1 MPFSLELRTEVKGN
15 SVKGGDL
22 HLVLDGLAI
31 KADVLARLGVIIQ
44 NGKSA
49 QELINWGGFVIRP
62 IQKDVCVHSECE

>member
-1 MPFSLELRTEVKGN
+1 M
-15 SVKGGDL
+15 KGGDL
-22 HLVLDGLAI
+22 QLVLDGLAI

-62 IQKDVCVHSECE
+62 IQKHVCV

>member
-1 MPFSLELRTEVKGN
+1 MSNLPYSLELRTEVKGN

-44 NGKSA
+44 NGKSS
-49 QELINWGGFVIRP
+49 QELI
-62 IQKDVCVHSECE
+62 D